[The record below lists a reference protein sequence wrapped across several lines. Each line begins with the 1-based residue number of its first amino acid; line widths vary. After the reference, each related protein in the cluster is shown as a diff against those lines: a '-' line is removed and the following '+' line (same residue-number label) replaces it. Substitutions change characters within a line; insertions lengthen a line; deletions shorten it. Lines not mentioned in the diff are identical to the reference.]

1 MEKGNKKIVKG
12 NIKLSQT
19 SNNSK
24 TIKMIAKEGS
34 NENNRSK
41 ELIAA
46 TAQAVVKLES
56 DVKMIEKQTE
66 KVIRKVLMLEGTG

>member
-19 SNNSK
+19 SNNNK
-24 TIKMIAKEGS
+24 TIKMIAKEES

-66 KVIRKVLMLEGTG
+66 KVIRKVLILEGVG

>member
-19 SNNSK
+19 NNNNK
-24 TIKMIAKEGS
+24 TIKMIAKED
-34 NENNRSK
+34 NRSK

>member
-19 SNNSK
+19 SNNNK
-24 TIKMIAKEGS
+24 AIKMIAKEDS

-56 DVKMIEKQTE
+56 DVKMIEKQTGD
-66 KVIRKVLMLEGTG
+66 VIRKVLMLEGVG